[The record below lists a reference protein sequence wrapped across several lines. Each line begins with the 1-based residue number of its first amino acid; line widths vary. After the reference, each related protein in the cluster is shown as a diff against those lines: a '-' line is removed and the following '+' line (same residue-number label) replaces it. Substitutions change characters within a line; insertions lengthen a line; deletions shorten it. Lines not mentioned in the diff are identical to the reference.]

1 MSGLSLRQMM
11 VLGSTASPNSVLNR
25 FRKLPVG
32 GRMPYESFRLD
43 HFESGEYQRNIEAGL
58 STIMYTPEEYRAR
71 RRGDASDAWARGQA
85 IKKAIEEVEA
95 KGKGD
100 AG

>member
-1 MSGLSLRQMM
+1 MFAAPLYRMIL
-11 VLGSTASPNSVLNR
+11 TAYLDL
-25 FRKLPVG
+25 KLAPRRPGG
-32 GRMPYESFRLD
+32 GRTPYESFRLD

-71 RRGDASDAWARGQA
+71 RQDASDAWALGQA
-85 IKKAIEEVEA
+85 IKKVIEEVEA
-95 KGKGD
+95 TGKGD